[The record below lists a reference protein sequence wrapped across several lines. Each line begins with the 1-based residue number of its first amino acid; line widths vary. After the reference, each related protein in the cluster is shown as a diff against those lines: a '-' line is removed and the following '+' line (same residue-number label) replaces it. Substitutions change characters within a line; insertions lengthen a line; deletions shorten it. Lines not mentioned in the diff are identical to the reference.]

1 MVWESLSG
9 WWLSHPSEKS
19 EFVSWDDDIPN
30 TWKIIQMFQT
40 TNQLFTATWVALL
53 ICGVIIHCNLGGA
66 SKMDLDGN
74 WDRVYDAKCWW
85 KICVP
90 SGNLT

>member
-30 TWKIIQMFQT
+30 TWKNNPNVPNHQP
-40 TNQLFTATWVALL
+40 V
-53 ICGVIIHCNLGGA
+53 IHCNMGGA
-66 SKMDLDGN
+66 
-74 WDRVYDAKCWW
+74 
-85 KICVP
+85 I
-90 SGNLT
+90 NLWSYYSLQLGWR